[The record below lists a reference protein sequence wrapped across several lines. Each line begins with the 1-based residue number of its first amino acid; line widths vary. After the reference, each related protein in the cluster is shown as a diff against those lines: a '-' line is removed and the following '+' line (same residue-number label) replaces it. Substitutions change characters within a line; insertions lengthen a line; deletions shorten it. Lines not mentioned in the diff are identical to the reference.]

1 MLSNSNLLNGS
12 SLTKG
17 VGYGR
22 FCENPERSYDNG
34 SYYCYVQY
42 DLCSPARRSQPDF
55 AGLVLSYPNFRIIP
69 HWIVLNVN
77 HILLPIGFLL
87 SIPLVLASNNWF
99 MVFLADFIGALPK
112 AYIAPQSLV
121 YSALLTSLSYFGS
134 LLFLRRKVS
143 KINMVESLKGN
154 RE

>member
-1 MLSNSNLLNGS
+1 M
-12 SLTKG
+12 TKG

-22 FCENPERSYDNG
+22 LCENSERSYDNG

-99 MVFLADFIGALPK
+99 MVFLADFFGAADKPELLWIL
-112 AYIAPQSLV
+112 AV
-121 YSALLTSLSYFGS
+121 SAEEGIQNQYGGKLEGKQRIIQNAFIFG
-134 LLFLRRKVS
+134 
-143 KINMVESLKGN
+143 
-154 RE
+154 

>member
-1 MLSNSNLLNGS
+1 M
-12 SLTKG
+12 TKG

-22 FCENPERSYDNG
+22 LCENSERSYDNG

-99 MVFLADFIGALPK
+99 MVFLADFFGAADQPELLWIL
-112 AYIAPQSLV
+112 AV
-121 YSALLTSLSYFGS
+121 SAEEGIQNQYGGKLEGKQRIIQNAFIFG
-134 LLFLRRKVS
+134 
-143 KINMVESLKGN
+143 
-154 RE
+154 